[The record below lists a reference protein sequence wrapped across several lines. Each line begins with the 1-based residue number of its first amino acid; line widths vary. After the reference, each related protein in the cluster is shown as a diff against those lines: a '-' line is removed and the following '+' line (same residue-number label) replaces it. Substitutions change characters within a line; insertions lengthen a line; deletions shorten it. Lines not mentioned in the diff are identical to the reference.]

1 MSGSVCGHV
10 YNACIQLYLFIDLSF
25 NNIKNISGLENLLR
39 LKDLSLA
46 HNLIE
51 HVTGLNCL
59 SQLQVLSLGH
69 NLLAD
74 LRGTVLYLRQ
84 MSNLQSLCLR
94 GNIFSPF
101 SSHISDDADKT
112 LKEYQ
117 KFCIAFLP
125 STLYLD
131 FQMITLEDVSTSISN
146 SSHIH
151 YS

>member
-1 MSGSVCGHV
+1 M
-10 YNACIQLYLFIDLSF
+10 
-25 NNIKNISGLENLLR
+25 
-39 LKDLSLA
+39 
-46 HNLIE
+46 
-51 HVTGLNCL
+51 TGLDSL

-101 SSHISDDADKT
+101 SSQSCDDADKK

-117 KFCIAFLP
+117 KFSIAFLP
-125 STLYLD
+125 SAVYLD
-131 FQMITLEDVSTSISN
+131 FQMITLEDVSNNYSILGHFSITCMSRIRSAVPYN
-146 SSHIH
+146 RNQ
-151 YS
+151 